1 MGIIALSNCMR
12 SSEDIKNTLYKHFRL
27 KLCLI
32 SYIGEDKLRGMTWHE
47 LLSDPSHPN
56 HWNRVILKRN
66 MAFI

>member
-32 SYIGEDKLRGMTWHE
+32 SYIGEDKLRGITWHE
-47 LLSDPSHPN
+47 LL
-56 HWNRVILKRN
+56 
-66 MAFI
+66 